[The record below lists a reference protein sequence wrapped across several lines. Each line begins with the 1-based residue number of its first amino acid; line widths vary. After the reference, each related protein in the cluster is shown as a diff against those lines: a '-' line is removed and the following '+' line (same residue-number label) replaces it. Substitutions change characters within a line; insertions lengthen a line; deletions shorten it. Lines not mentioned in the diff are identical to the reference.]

1 MNILVTGASGGYGSL
16 ALQHLKNIAPN
27 ANLFA
32 LDRNPD
38 NAPKWEAEGIVFRSA
53 DYSDLDGLTQA
64 FEGIDRLLFV
74 SIPNFNIQKNVVE
87 AAKRAGVKYIAYT
100 SLFALEKKNNA
111 TGLES
116 NHLQTEELIK
126 ASGIPYV
133 ILRNTW
139 YFDLHFPL
147 IKIAQQTG
155 KFIYYT
161 GENKITGVEKTDLA
175 EVGAR
180 VIADGSY
187 SGVLDLASEP
197 FSYREFALATE
208 KILNKNLKI
217 KEVTQEEFEQK
228 VAQTQLSQLE
238 TLLATVYHSYTAKGN
253 NGEETANPNTIES
266 ILSRPLASLEESIRK
281 MIG

>member
-38 NAPKWEAEGIVFRSA
+38 NAPKWEAEGIAFRSA
-53 DYSDLDGLTQA
+53 DYSDLDRLTQA

-100 SLFALEKKNNA
+100 SLFAVEKKNNA

-161 GENKITGVEKTDLA
+161 GEHKITGVEKTDLA

-180 VIADGSY
+180 VIADASY
-187 SGVLDLASEP
+187 SGILELSSKA
-197 FSYREFALATE
+197 FSYRALGEATQKVLGNSIQVE
-208 KILNKNLKI
+208 
-217 KEVTQEEFEQK
+217 EVSQSEFETIISSL
-228 VAQTQLSQLE
+228 ALSQLDNF
-238 TLLATVYHSYTAKGN
+238 LLKIYQDYTAKGN
-253 NGEETANPNTIES
+253 NGEDTASASTIES

-281 MIG
+281 MVG